1 MKQLVIVV
9 GIVAIAAVLIACAAP
24 QAAEPTK
31 ALEEEDTP
39 AGSTPAPSTG
49 DVLAMQQEAIADLA
63 ARLGIDEGQVQVLSQ
78 RTTELTSQDFACEG
92 ATPSAGDKTLP
103 AEMMGQEIVL
113 AVGKRQYL
121 YRGYGKRVVFC
132 GEAGDT
138 GPRPSSSPSA
148 GESGKEALDEDGLH
162 MLAQA
167 REELAQK
174 LGANPK
180 DITVVAA
187 EPIMWSDTSLG
198 CPEPGKM
205 YAQVITPG
213 YQFILAYEGKQYDYH
228 AGRGH
233 LVLCE
238 PGK

>member
-1 MKQLVIVV
+1 MKRYR
-9 GIVAIAAVLIACAAP
+9 VLIGMLLLSALLSACAAP

-31 ALEEEDTP
+31 VLEEANTP
-39 AGSTPAPSTG
+39 AGSTSAPSIG
-49 DVLAMQQEAIADLA
+49 DALAMQKEAIADLV

-78 RTTELTSQDFACEG
+78 RTTELTAQDFACEG
-92 ATPSAGDKTLP
+92 ATPGAGDKTLP

-113 AVGKRQYL
+113 AVGEKQYL

-132 GEAGDT
+132 GEAGQA
-138 GPRPSSSPSA
+138 GPQPISSPSA
-148 GESGKEALDEDGLH
+148 GESGSGTLDADGLH
-162 MLAQA
+162 MLTQA

-174 LGANPK
+174 LGVTPK
-180 DITVVAA
+180 DITVVTA

-198 CPEPGKM
+198 CPEPGQM

-213 YQFILAYEGKQYDYH
+213 YRFILEYEGKQYDYH